1 MRMLNRKIED
11 YYRYAERLEIP
22 RGNYIYDS
30 DDDFKRQHACLL
42 DSGICALTTL
52 TREGENKIHLYFAP
66 KRMVGFAQLGEERL
80 SECMKQLTDQPI
92 SIIAKTDCV
101 IYKMKGSVFHQ
112 LMKEDLAFCNL
123 MYDILTE
130 NYLNIFQR
138 YIQME
143 EASVP
148 VRICTLLL
156 DYCVLQDGEY
166 MLPHFFT
173 YTEIA
178 NYLSIHPVTV
188 SRVMIALKERGCI
201 IRHGQNVLVQDRALL
216 GRVAHKD
223 IILKY

>member
-1 MRMLNRKIED
+1 MLNRKIED
-11 YYRYAERLEIP
+11 YYRYAEKQVIP

-30 DDDFKRQHACLL
+30 DDDFQRQHACLL
-42 DSGICALTTL
+42 DSGICALTSL
-52 TREGENKIHLYFAP
+52 TKEGDSKIHLYFAP
-66 KRMVGFAQLGEERL
+66 KRIVGFAQLGEQRL
-80 SECMKQLTDQPI
+80 SECLKHLSDQPVTI
-92 SIIAKTDCV
+92 VAKTDCV
-101 IYKMKGSVFHQ
+101 VYKMKGSVFHQ

-123 MYDILTE
+123 MYDVLTE

-138 YIQME
+138 YMQME

-148 VRICTLLL
+148 ARICTLLL
-156 DYCVLQDGEY
+156 DYSVLQDGKY

-188 SRVMIALKERGCI
+188 SRVMIALKERGWI
-201 IRHGQNVLVQDRALL
+201 LRHGQNVVIHDQAHLSS
-216 GRVAHKD
+216 VARKE